1 MTLLSVNASFILAA
15 LCSCSALL
23 QGYRAKD
30 DTEVCVIPAGPFGTL
45 LHPVKFFA
53 TNPQTAPILYTKH
66 TGISLKA
73 SARGVLQP
81 LVLVSIIGNVPKSII
96 SVLRSRVRCELD
108 AQQGC
113 RKNQFCLSGVVSR
126 AGIALSLSLWGL
138 VQIQARFML
147 LATTPSVA
155 AGSLCSARTHSLPL
169 SFFHFIF
176 IPVES

>member
-1 MTLLSVNASFILAA
+1 MPALFLLLCVVVRHCFRAIEPKMTQKFVSFLLVLLG
-15 LCSCSALL
+15 LCYTQWNC
-23 QGYRAKD
+23 
-30 DTEVCVIPAGPFGTL
+30 
-45 LHPVKFFA
+45 FA

-169 SFFHFIF
+169 CFFHFIF
-176 IPVES
+176 IPIES

>member
-1 MTLLSVNASFILAA
+1 MPALFLLLCVVVRHCFRAIEPKMTQKFVSFLLVLLG
-15 LCSCSALL
+15 LCYTQWNC
-23 QGYRAKD
+23 
-30 DTEVCVIPAGPFGTL
+30 
-45 LHPVKFFA
+45 FA

-126 AGIALSLSLWGL
+126 AGIALSLSLGTGSDSS
-138 VQIQARFML
+138 QIHAISHHPICCSRLPLFCQDS
-147 LATTPSVA
+147 LAPSV
-155 AGSLCSARTHSLPL
+155 
-169 SFFHFIF
+169 FFPFHIYSCWELGL
-176 IPVES
+176 IENN

>member
-1 MTLLSVNASFILAA
+1 MPALFLLLCVVVRHCFRAIEPKMTQKFVSFLLVLLG
-15 LCSCSALL
+15 LCYTQWNC
-23 QGYRAKD
+23 
-30 DTEVCVIPAGPFGTL
+30 
-45 LHPVKFFA
+45 FA

-155 AGSLCSARTHSLPL
+155 ACSVLPGLTRSLCVFSISYLFLLRARSYRK
-169 SFFHFIF
+169 
-176 IPVES
+176 